1 MAKLEKRHIEY
12 LNDPEFLK
20 IYMQLLNSRL
30 VYSNNIIEND
40 NEPIGKLYDNA
51 NVLTLSDNYKAIS
64 ILFKKLY
71 EKNSKPLTEELII
84 EIANTI
90 NKHAM
95 YISDGYRTNGSN
107 HKLDD
112 KYPISDSKDIP
123 RDMKKL
129 LDDYYGKWK
138 KYDVFEREALFNIEF
153 LRIHPFEDGNGRT
166 SRLILNFNL
175 LKQGH
180 APVLIKEGMRDQYFK
195 ARDYFD
201 DVWIKQMFESLS
213 KEELYALDELIQSY
227 EDENKMDYVI

>member
-1 MAKLEKRHIEY
+1 MAKLEQRHIEY
-12 LNDPEFLK
+12 LKDQEFLRM
-20 IYMQLLNSRL
+20 YLQLLNTRL

-40 NEPIGKLYDNA
+40 NEPIGRLYDNA
-51 NVLTLSDNYKAIS
+51 NVLTLNDNYKAIS

-71 EKNSKPLTEELII
+71 EKDDKPLTEDLII
-84 EIANTI
+84 KIADTI

-95 YISDGYRTNGSN
+95 YISNGYRTNGDN

-112 KYPISDSKDIP
+112 KFPIADSKDIP

-138 KYDVFEREALFNIEF
+138 DLDVFEREALFNIEF

-166 SRLILNFNL
+166 SRLLLNFNL

-180 APVLIKEGMRDQYFK
+180 APVLIKEALRQQYFK

-213 KEELYALDELIQSY
+213 KEELYALDQLINSY
-227 EDENKMDYVI
+227 EEDNRNDYMI

>member
-1 MAKLEKRHIEY
+1 MAKLEERHIKY
-12 LNDPEFLK
+12 LKDPEFLK
-20 IYMQLLNSRL
+20 MYLQLLNTRL

-40 NEPIGKLYDNA
+40 NEPIGNLYDNA
-51 NVLTLSDNYKAIS
+51 NMLTLSDNYKAIS

-71 EKNSKPLTEELII
+71 ENNDRPLTQELII
-84 EIANTI
+84 EVANTI

-95 YISDGYRTNGSN
+95 YISNGYRKNGSN

-112 KYPISDSKDIP
+112 KFPISDSQDIEN
-123 RDMKKL
+123 DMKKL

-138 KYDVFEREALFNIEF
+138 DLDVFEREALFNIEF

-166 SRLILNFNL
+166 SRLLLNFNL

-180 APVLIKEGMRDQYFK
+180 APVLIKESLREQYFK

-213 KEELYALDELIQSY
+213 KEELYALDELIKSY
-227 EDENKMDYVI
+227 EEDNQNDYII

>member
-1 MAKLEKRHIEY
+1 MSKK
-12 LNDPEFLK
+12 PTFK
-20 IYMQLLNSRL
+20 F
-30 VYSNNIIEND
+30 
-40 NEPIGKLYDNA
+40 K
-51 NVLTLSDNYKAIS
+51 SDIS
-64 ILFKKLY
+64 I
-71 EKNSKPLTEELII
+71 EERKNESARILRDCPNRVPV
-84 EIANTI
+84 IAEV
-90 NKHAM
+90 A
-95 YISDGYRTNGSN
+95 
-107 HKLDD
+107 
-112 KYPISDSKDIP
+112 PDSKDIP